1 MPEIVLHYIW
11 EHCLWAGYEQ
21 QTTDGRKVEILS
33 VGEHNRDA
41 GPDYS
46 HARVRIDGKE
56 WVGNIEIHVCSSDWG
71 GACFIQNEFSW
82 YSLNIE
88 MSFPESPT
96 TKTSL

>member
-11 EHCLWAGYEQ
+11 EHCLWAGFEQ
-21 QTTDGRKVEILS
+21 QTTDGKSVEILS

-56 WVGNIEIHVCSSDWG
+56 WVGNIEIHV
-71 GACFIQNEFSW
+71 
-82 YSLNIE
+82 
-88 MSFPESPT
+88 
-96 TKTSL
+96 